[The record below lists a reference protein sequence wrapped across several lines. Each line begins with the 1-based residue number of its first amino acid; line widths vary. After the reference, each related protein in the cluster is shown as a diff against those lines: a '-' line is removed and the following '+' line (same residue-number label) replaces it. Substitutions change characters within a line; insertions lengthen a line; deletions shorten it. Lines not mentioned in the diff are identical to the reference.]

1 MFQIKNIIQK
11 KILRFKGSKNVLKF
25 NYFLHKYFGEKD
37 IGEIGLNFSDKPDRK
52 KIIQDTINRKK
63 YKSYLEIGCY
73 NDDLFNYINC
83 QKKVGVDPYSVG
95 TIRKTSDDFF
105 SENDESFD
113 LIFIDGLHRYYQ
125 VKKDIL
131 NSLKV
136 LNSGGVIMLHDCL
149 PNNFYEQAVPR
160 CQDIWN
166 GDVWKAIVE
175 VRTYE
180 YLDTYTCYA
189 DYGIGIILKRKNRSR
204 LIIDKKDFSKLRFI
218 DYYNNFK
225 KFMNVVEFNELNNL
239 F

>member
-1 MFQIKNIIQK
+1 M
-11 KILRFKGSKNVLKF
+11 LKD
-25 NYFLHKYFGEKD
+25 Y
-37 IGEIGLNFSDKPDRK
+37 IRK
-52 KIIQDTINRKK
+52 KIIRLQGSQNVFKLNYLYHSFFGEKNTGKIGLDFSKKPTRIKIVQETISRKR
-63 YKSYLEIGCY
+63 YKSFLEIGSFH
-73 NDDLFNYINC
+73 NELFDHIKC
-83 QKKVGVDPYSVG
+83 EKKVGVDPYSGG

-166 GDVWKAIVE
+166 GDVWKAVVE